1 VPSPEFAAATA
12 ALRRERPR
20 DGAQAEDQ
28 LLEQLHADEEAR
40 VTLAA
45 APDGVAVQEV
55 DAGGRRARWLAPD
68 GAPETSAVLHLHGGG
83 FAVGAVGAH
92 VALAGHLA
100 AAAGRRV
107 LALDY
112 RLAPEHPHPAAL
124 DDAEAAHAWLREQG
138 LTAGIALS
146 GESAGGGLAVA
157 LLLRL
162 RDAGAA
168 LPLGAALLCPWV
180 DLGAE
185 AAWRR
190 PGSDDGEAV
199 LRRESLALA
208 ARLYSGPTPT
218 DDPSVSPGRADLRG
232 LPPLL
237 VQPGGAELLRD
248 DAVAFVERARVAGVE
263 VELDEVPG
271 MWHVFQSA
279 VGEFPEAGAAV
290 ARAGAFLRARLRG
303 G

>member
-1 VPSPEFAAATA
+1 MPSPEFAAATA

-55 DAGGRRARWLAPD
+55 DAGGRRARWLTPA

-92 VALAGHLA
+92 VALAGHVA

-157 LLLRL
+157 LLVRL

-180 DLGAE
+180 DLGAD

-218 DDPSVSPGRADLRG
+218 DDPSVSPARADLRG

-248 DAVAFVERARVAGVE
+248 DAVAFAERARAAGVE
-263 VELDEVPG
+263 VDLDEVPG

-290 ARAGAFLRARLRG
+290 ARAGAFLRARLRAG
-303 G
+303 

>member
-1 VPSPEFAAATA
+1 M
-12 ALRRERPR
+12 
-20 DGAQAEDQ
+20 
-28 LLEQLHADEEAR
+28 
-40 VTLAA
+40 
-45 APDGVAVQEV
+45 
-55 DAGGRRARWLAPD
+55 
-68 GAPETSAVLHLHGGG
+68 LHLHGGG
-83 FAVGAVGAH
+83 FAVGALGAH
-92 VALAGHLA
+92 VALAGHVA

-124 DDAEAAHAWLREQG
+124 DDAEAAHAWLQEQG

-157 LLLRL
+157 LLAAPAR
-162 RDAGAA
+162 RGRRAAARRGAA
-168 LPLGAALLCPWV
+168 VPVGRPRRRRRVAAPGQRRRRGGPAARGARAGRAALLRAP
-180 DLGAE
+180 
-185 AAWRR
+185 RR
-190 PGSDDGEAV
+190 PTT
-199 LRRESLALA
+199 RRC
-208 ARLYSGPTPT
+208 
-218 DDPSVSPGRADLRG
+218 SPARADLRG

-248 DAVAFVERARVAGVE
+248 DAVAFAERARAAGVE

-290 ARAGAFLRARLRG
+290 ARAGAFLRARLRAG
-303 G
+303 